1 MNLLKEINYKLTS
14 VGKFYFLDYFYI
26 LLKSVTT
33 VPDGNRDD
41 IFDHFR
47 TLKDSHQLGESKYK
61 KISLF
66 EELSGKQLGRYRYTF
81 NQIIEESRLYELI
94 INTDNHKIILTKLG
108 SELLELYDKDRS
120 LFNSRLFALTEGKLY
135 GFHYLVSKSYEADLQ
150 KGGLLIFP
158 IYSPLK
164 LGFIKNQITTS
175 ADVIKYIKALSLK
188 LKEDINKFLKTD
200 IDINEGEAQ
209 LISKLKDSK
218 LIDDDY
224 SKKFDQLNYNL
235 ITKRVRD
242 FWLNYFLK
250 TIYKINLS
258 VSYFDLWIHRGKQLG
273 IINTTEFYPD
283 FDGKIVYPISILSTK
298 MVNNA
303 DFSSIYKYP
312 NNEILFLH
320 KPNLDTSMDEY
331 IRILYDSYLDLRNRY
346 KSLFINLA
354 DLRDIVCYK
363 WKISSDT
370 FIEFLQKAYLLNLQN
385 EIRIN
390 ISLEADK
397 LPEETQA
404 VYLKREPILIDN
416 KLRNIISINLK
427 THG

>member
-1 MNLLKEINYKLTS
+1 
-14 VGKFYFLDYFYI
+14 
-26 LLKSVTT
+26 
-33 VPDGNRDD
+33 
-41 IFDHFR
+41 
-47 TLKDSHQLGESKYK
+47 
-61 KISLF
+61 
-66 EELSGKQLGRYRYTF
+66 
-81 NQIIEESRLYELI
+81 
-94 INTDNHKIILTKLG
+94 
-108 SELLELYDKDRS
+108 
-120 LFNSRLFALTEGKLY
+120 
-135 GFHYLVSKSYEADLQ
+135 
-150 KGGLLIFP
+150 
-158 IYSPLK
+158 
-164 LGFIKNQITTS
+164 
-175 ADVIKYIKALSLK
+175 
-188 LKEDINKFLKTD
+188 LKTD